1 MGEVTEFGT
10 SGLLYR
16 SNKLMYDRSTETL
29 WSHFTGKP
37 VVGPLVDSGIKLEVL
52 PVTVTT
58 WEEWRS
64 KHPDTTV
71 LNIYTG
77 IYSPES
83 YFPEEHPGSIYADYR
98 AEPDAIF
105 PVWIRSGVLP
115 PKSRVVGVSFNAASR
130 AYPQNEILGERV
142 INDTLGGE
150 GIVLLPDQ
158 GTGSARVYRRGMHE
172 FSIAGPE
179 ALMSERAVLVDNS
192 GNTWVAGTD
201 ALTPVSGPQERLA
214 RIPADFAYWF
224 GWYQFHQD
232 TDVYAGR

>member
-83 YFPEEHPGSIYADYR
+83 YFPEKHPGAIYADYR
-98 AEPDAIF
+98 GGA
-105 PVWIRSGVLP
+105 GCYLP
-115 PKSRVVGVSFNAASR
+115 C
-130 AYPQNEILGERV
+130 L
-142 INDTLGGE
+142 
-150 GIVLLPDQ
+150 
-158 GTGSARVYRRGMHE
+158 
-172 FSIAGPE
+172 GPE
-179 ALMSERAVLVDNS
+179 RGLAAEVTGGGRLVQRRVEGLS
-192 GNTWVAGTD
+192 
-201 ALTPVSGPQERLA
+201 PE
-214 RIPADFAYWF
+214 
-224 GWYQFHQD
+224 
-232 TDVYAGR
+232 